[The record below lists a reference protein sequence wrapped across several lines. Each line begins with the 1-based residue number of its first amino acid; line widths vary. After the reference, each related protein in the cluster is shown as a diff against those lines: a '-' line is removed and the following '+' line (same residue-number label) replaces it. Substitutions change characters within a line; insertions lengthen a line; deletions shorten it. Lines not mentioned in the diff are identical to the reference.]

1 MHYLVT
7 DELCNERTS
16 ARRHC
21 NKCNKCI
28 PLSSRNVYHCKVSIE
43 LSPTQTVL
51 LNIRHIVFPLE
62 IFLRMPLSITC
73 MCLCVQLGGLCH
85 SRGHE
90 SCGCYRA
97 AKEAL
102 SKISQPASDQSRG
115 QQVSRV
121 LKRSMSCDQAVLPD
135 ASAVSLGSINNST
148 TLLSDMT
155 SLDDMYKYAVVNK
168 TQALSQAA
176 VTSRVCNP
184 QLQRLKQDALLLQ
197 STKRCQSTVGSVA
210 SPAHAQTDSSAT
222 LLSGHDPM
230 YSGQT
235 EDARPGDSRP
245 SSAGSSAVCLQVDHQ
260 RLYVISGGTDTD
272 LDTTTDAVGNLLP
285 D

>member
-1 MHYLVT
+1 M
-7 DELCNERTS
+7 
-16 ARRHC
+16 
-21 NKCNKCI
+21 
-28 PLSSRNVYHCKVSIE
+28 
-43 LSPTQTVL
+43 
-51 LNIRHIVFPLE
+51 
-62 IFLRMPLSITC
+62 
-73 MCLCVQLGGLCH
+73 QLGGLCH

-121 LKRSMSCDQAVLPD
+121 LKRSMSCDQTVLSD

-210 SPAHAQTDSSAT
+210 SPAQSDSSVT

-272 LDTTTDAVGNLLP
+272 LDTTTDAVGNLLQ